1 MSDTFRRSIR
11 PPTDLDV
18 ADWCSEN
25 VFIVGSERATKF
37 DIAQFPWWRMPMEQM
52 RNHEVQEV
60 FCVMP
65 TGSGKS
71 TMAEALFCYI
81 TSEEPGN
88 LLYASQA
95 NDKAKFWAESRLL
108 PALKKCKSLDTLWPE
123 DRHSSR
129 KTEIIWPHM
138 AMQFVGANMT
148 NFQEV
153 SVRYCYG
160 DEFWRWDHGL
170 IKEMLARHHERWNR
184 KGYFVSQ
191 GGYTDEEGHAK
202 CKSATEFMW
211 KWPCT
216 SCGNF
221 HEWTD
226 KSLDYQLI
234 KSEGKIHRQATIETA
249 KLKCPTCGHL
259 HADTVKDRRGLANSS
274 EYIQERIGSDP
285 RVVYFHGV
293 TRLSMWWVSY
303 AEVLGRILDAKEE
316 LGAGRVEKWQQ
327 LRQKD
332 FAEFWDRNYIPEK
345 KPMAIGSHSKDELSD
360 EPITDEHC
368 RHLTVDCGKGHFWHV
383 AAAWSKAGDCKILS
397 EGYLDSEAKL
407 IDVQKKA
414 GIAAS
419 AVFVDVG
426 WDTEDKDV
434 LSMIERNGWTGI
446 AGHTNHEFKHTEP
459 GGKIIGKPYSKWGR
473 RMTREKKIIR
483 YFYLSSKR
491 FKDDADGMLNS
502 GKIEL
507 PVDVSENFKNHI
519 NAEVRAET
527 VDNKGNVTQFW
538 KTINRNNHLW
548 DCLYYNV
555 GVAYVRGVFKASAV
569 DDNFATKDTTDAST

>member
-52 RNHEVQEV
+52 RNHDVQEV

-71 TMAEALFCYI
+71 TNAEALFCYI

-184 KGYFVSQ
+184 KAFFVSQ
-191 GGYTDEEGHAK
+191 GGFTDTEGHAK
-202 CKSATEFMW
+202 CLSGTEYVW
-211 KWPCT
+211 KWPCAG
-216 SCGNF
+216 CGNF
-221 HEWTD
+221 HEWSDRYLEYETVKVD
-226 KSLDYQLI
+226 
-234 KSEGKIHRQATIETA
+234 GKVDRQATIETA
-249 KLKCPTCGHL
+249 KLKCPTCGHP
-259 HADTVKDRRGLANSS
+259 HEDTVKARRALANSS
-274 EYIQERIGSDP
+274 QYIQEKIGADP
-285 RVVYFHGV
+285 RIVYFHGV

-303 AEVLGRILDAKEE
+303 GEVLGRILDAKEE
-316 LGAGRVEKWQQ
+316 LAAGRVEKWQQ

-345 KPMAIGSHSKDELSD
+345 KPMAIGEHTKAELNA
-360 EPITDEHC
+360 EPIPDEHC
-368 RHLTVDCGKGHFWHV
+368 RHMTVDCGKGHFWHV
-383 AAAWSKAGDCKILS
+383 VAAWDKHGKGKILS
-397 EGYLDSEAKL
+397 EGYIDSEAKL
-407 IDVQKKA
+407 VEIQNKA
-414 GIAAS
+414 GLQAKH
-419 AVFVDVG
+419 VFVDISWEG
-426 WDTEDKDV
+426 DKDEKEI
-434 LSMIERNGWTGI
+434 LSVVERNGWTGI
-446 AGHTNHEFKHTEP
+446 RGSDRLEFDHREP
-459 GGKIIGKPYSKWGR
+459 SGRTISKPYSRWKA
-473 RMTREKKIIR
+473 TDTKDKKTLR
-483 YFYLSSKR
+483 YFFISSKR
-491 FKDDADGMLNS
+491 FKDDTDGMLNT
-502 GKIEL
+502 GQIEV
-507 PVDVSENFKNHI
+507 PADVSENFKNHM

-548 DCLYYNV
+548 DTLVYSV
-555 GVAYVRGVFKASAV
+555 AVAYVRGVFKSAV
-569 DDNFATKDTTDAST
+569 E

>member
-37 DIAQFPWWRMPMEQM
+37 DIAQFPWWRAPMEQM
-52 RNHEVQEV
+52 RNHDVQEV

-108 PALKKCKSLDTLWPE
+108 PALKKCKSLDELWPE

-160 DEFWRWDHGL
+160 DEFWRWDVDL
-170 IKEMLARHHERWNR
+170 IREMLARHHERWNR
-184 KGYFVSQ
+184 KAYFVSQ
-191 GGYTDEEGHAK
+191 GGFKDSEGEVK
-202 CKSATEFMW
+202 CNAATEYVW

-216 SCGNF
+216 ACGNF
-221 HEWTD
+221 HEWKDSNLDFQIIKTD
-226 KSLDYQLI
+226 GEIDR
-234 KSEGKIHRQATIETA
+234 EATMATA
-249 KLKCPTCGHL
+249 RMKCPSCGNH
-259 HADTVKDRRGLANSS
+259 HADTVKDRRGLANASQ
-274 EYIQERIGSDP
+274 YIQERVGSNQ
-285 RVVYFHGV
+285 RIVYFHGV
-293 TRLSMWWVSY
+293 TRLAMWWVSY
-303 AEVLGRILDAKEE
+303 GEVLGRILDAKQD
-316 LGAGRVEKWQQ
+316 LAAGRIDKWMQ

-345 KPMAIGSHSKDELSD
+345 KPMAIGDHRKEEMSA
-360 EPITDEHC
+360 EPIPDEHC
-368 RHLTVDCGKGHFWHV
+368 RHMTVDCGKGHFWHI
-383 AAAWSKAGDCKILS
+383 AAAWTKTGTCRILS
-397 EGYLDSEAKL
+397 EGYLDSEAKIL
-407 IDVQKKA
+407 EIQQKA
-414 GIAAS
+414 GIAANHVYLDIS
-419 AVFVDVG
+419 WEG
-426 WDTEDKDV
+426 ENKEI
-434 LSMIERNGWTGI
+434 LSIIERNGWTGI
-446 AGHTNHEFKHTEP
+446 RGSDKLEFNHRDANGRT
-459 GGKIIGKPYSKWGR
+459 ISKPYSAWGR
-473 RMTREKKIIR
+473 MMTKEKKIIR
-483 YFYLSSKR
+483 YYYLSSKR
-491 FKDDADGMLNS
+491 FKDDASGMLNS
-502 GKIEL
+502 GVIEVPL
-507 PVDVSENFKNHI
+507 DVSENFKNHM
-519 NAEVRAET
+519 NAEVLAET
-527 VDNKGNVTQFW
+527 TDGKGNVTQFW
-538 KTINRNNHLW
+538 KAINRNNHLW
-548 DCLYYNV
+548 DALYYSV
-555 GVAYVRGVFKASAV
+555 GVAYVRGTFKTQAE
-569 DDNFATKDTTDAST
+569 KTDEK